1 MFSSSDKHVDDHDR
15 PSLTHLPQEEPLT
28 RTWPA
33 YAAAVVASLFAV
45 VSFYWGAGGT
55 ALVSTLGGRIEALA
69 LARDPFLITAVWVT
83 GFAKLAGAVLALA
96 LVRPWGRRLPRRWL
110 RATAWAG
117 AALLTAYGLVQ
128 VFSVAL
134 VAAGAITPD
143 VPIDPSVL
151 RWRLLLWEP
160 WFLVWGLL
168 LGLATWT
175 TRRR

>member
-1 MFSSSDKHVDDHDR
+1 MPV
-15 PSLTHLPQEEPLT
+15 

-33 YAAAVVASLFAV
+33 YAAAVVAFVFAL

-55 ALVSTLGGRIEALA
+55 ALVSTLGGRIEELA
-69 LARDPFLITAVWVT
+69 LARDPAIITAVWLT
-83 GFAKLAGAVLALA
+83 GVAKLAGAVLALA
-96 LVRPWGRRLPRRWL
+96 LVQRWGLRLPRRGL
-110 RATAWAG
+110 RAAAWTG
-117 AALLTAYGLVQ
+117 AAVLTAYGLVQ
-128 VFSVAL
+128 VTAVAL
-134 VAAGAITPD
+134 VATGLITPD
-143 VPIDPSVL
+143 VPIAPSVL